1 MIVFAE
7 DAAGLVN
14 VIENDNTFT
23 YFSYIMNK
31 CHISLTKLILSLKTL
46 LTQECKFIYIIL
58 CSFYILKW

>member
-31 CHISLTKLILSLKTL
+31 CLILSLKTL
-46 LTQECKFIYIIL
+46 LTQECKFIYIK
-58 CSFYILKW
+58 YVEGTQYKW